1 MEMALDGS
9 EARGREPDG
18 RGGASAAGARGEE
31 SLMGLYLR
39 LTKPAHGL
47 IVQGM
52 VLSALSVAF
61 GFVPYLIAIVIAQEA
76 LAGSMFDAQAL
87 ALMVLASVVCAIAS
101 RLLFGIGTAVCHR
114 ADADFRVNARHI
126 LLGHFSRLPLGW
138 FSDRTSSEAKQAVSD
153 DVLGMHQSVGHAP
166 IDLVNAVLT
175 PLVPLAYLF
184 TVDWRLSLLM
194 VGYLVVVAGVSTPF
208 MMRDY
213 SSLSKRY
220 NAANVELSAS
230 VVEMVEGIEVVK
242 AFGSSK
248 RAGGRFRAA
257 AQNLADVTYAWTKLS
272 AGPFSL
278 LAASISPGMMLALI
292 GLAGCLFVMNG
303 WCDFATCV
311 PFLVLGA
318 NIPSGLMAVS
328 SSMGFLRLA
337 KQNLEHIAEVLAVDP
352 LPEKD
357 GAEDLPSGDLDVVFD
372 RVSFVYSFDSSP
384 ALCDIDVR
392 LAPGTVT
399 ALVGGSGS
407 GKTTF
412 ARLIPRFWDPVSGAV
427 RIGGKDLREAS
438 SESVLSKAAV
448 VFQESMMLG
457 VSIRDNIKLAR
468 PAASD
473 DEMMEA
479 AKASQIHERIME
491 LPLGYDTVIGS
502 SDGSLSGGEAQRVAI
517 ARALI
522 QDAPILVLDEATA
535 HADPENETAIQEALG
550 NLVRG
555 RTTVVIAHR
564 LNTVIHADRIL
575 VMESGRIVEEGTH
588 EQLLEARGRY
598 AGLWEAQQ
606 AGACF
611 AGHDGKDLV

>member
-1 MEMALDGS
+1 MEMALDGF

-18 RGGASAAGARGEE
+18 QGGTSAAGARGKE

-39 LTKPAHGL
+39 LTKPVHGL

-61 GFVPYLIAIVIAQEA
+61 GFVPYLVAIVIAQKA
-76 LAGSMFDAQAL
+76 LEGSMFDAQTL
-87 ALMVLASVVCAIAS
+87 ALMVIASVACATAS
-101 RLLFGIGTAVCHR
+101 RLLFGGGTGICHH
-114 ADADFRVNARHI
+114 ADADFRVNTRRI
-126 LLGHFSRLPLGW
+126 LFGHFSHLPLGW
-138 FSDRTSSEAKQAVSD
+138 FSDRTSSEAKQAASD

-166 IDLVNAVLT
+166 TDLVNAALT
-175 PLVPLAYLF
+175 PIIPLVYLF
-184 TVDWRLSLLM
+184 TVDWRLALLL
-194 VGYLVVVAGVSTPF
+194 VGYLVVMTAVSMPL

-213 SSLSKRY
+213 SELNKRY

-242 AFGSSK
+242 AFGGS
-248 RAGGRFRAA
+248 RQAGGRFRRAVRD
-257 AQNLADVTYAWTKLS
+257 LSEVVHVWTKAT
-272 AGPFSL
+272 AGAYSL
-278 LAASISPGMMLALI
+278 LVAGTSPGMMLAMI
-292 GLAGCLFVMNG
+292 GLASCLFVSNG
-303 WCDFATCV
+303 WCDLATCV

-318 NIPSGLMAVS
+318 NIPSGIMAVG

-337 KQNLEHIAEVLAVDP
+337 KQSLEHLSEILAVKP
-352 LPEKD
+352 LPERAC
-357 GAEDLPSGDLDVVFD
+357 AEDLPSKDLDVTFD
-372 RVSFVYSFDSSP
+372 RVSFSYAAESSR
-384 ALCDIDVR
+384 ALDEVTVR

-412 ARLIPRFWDPVSGAV
+412 ARLIPRFWDPVSGTV
-427 RIGGKDLREAS
+427 RMGGVDLRDAS
-438 SESVLSKAAV
+438 SQSVLSKAAI

-457 VSIRDNIKLAR
+457 VSLRENIKLAR
-468 PAASD
+468 PEASD
-473 DEMMEA
+473 DEMVEA
-479 AKASQIHERIME
+479 AKAARIHERIME
-491 LPLGYDTVIGS
+491 LPHGYDTVVGS

-550 NLVRG
+550 NLVQG

-564 LNTVIHADRIL
+564 LNTVVHADRIL
-575 VMESGRIVEEGTH
+575 VMEAGRIVEEGTH
-588 EQLLEARGRY
+588 ESLLGARGRY
-598 AGLWEAQQ
+598 AELWEAQQ
-606 AGACF
+606 AGAHT
-611 AGHDGKDLV
+611 AEHGGKDVV